1 MRETRTLRVARRVL
15 GLWLGLSFVFVLSAG
30 AQQAPD
36 AAPAGAAAPVAAP
49 EPDAIQRRVTRARS
63 LAAVGKL
70 ATAASE
76 LEALRASSAD
86 SSMRDVSGIILIS
99 IYVEMPDYARAGAP
113 LDVAFR
119 SRSTHTD
126 SARAY
131 YALAAQTV
139 KSVRTH
145 VERYRSFGINVAD
158 EELPAEAKA
167 DLGQLR
173 TLLERVLEQA
183 RAAREEGSKVA
194 PNAGADANAL
204 IEDAASVRL
213 RLARGEEERAR
224 FRQEISEA
232 RQRLVAGETRVAKIS
247 DGPVAQV
254 AAAAPVAAAFNSF
267 AAAPVAAATEASKPR
282 PQARSAGGAA
292 KTSAPA
298 PAKVAASSP
307 AAGAAEDASRA
318 GAPISVGPLQT
329 KAERKVAPSYPALA
343 RTARISGVV
352 TVYVVVNESGEVETV
367 SRVDG
372 PAQLQAAAS
381 DAVRR
386 WKFKPTVIDGQ
397 PVRVSGYINFNFSL

>member
-70 ATAASE
+70 AAAASE

-99 IYVEMPDYARAGAP
+99 IYVEMPDYARAGAL
-113 LDVAFR
+113 LDEAFR

-126 SARAY
+126 SVRAY

-254 AAAAPVAAAFNSF
+254 AAPVAAAFNSF
-267 AAAPVAAATEASKPR
+267 APAGGAAATEASKPR

-307 AAGAAEDASRA
+307 AAGAAKDASRA

-367 SRVDG
+367 SRADG

-381 DAVRR
+381 EAIRR